1 MLKLLRFQCPF
12 QQDIHC
18 LDLLFCFFLGG
29 VQVMRGV
36 DPVKPDVRA
45 AKPSL

>member
-1 MLKLLRFQCPF
+1 MCSF

-18 LDLLFCFFLGG
+18 LDLLFCSFLGD

-36 DPVKPDVRA
+36 YPVKPDVKA